1 MIVFDAIA
9 SSGGDKRDLSVL
21 NTFIFSTRTVKAV
34 SVASPTF
41 SNTFFVYSNEEE
53 IEEIQRTRKT
63 NLIII

>member
-1 MIVFDAIA
+1 MAI
-9 SSGGDKRDLSVL
+9 SCGDKRDLSVL

-53 IEEIQRTRKT
+53 IDMRRQYEKG
-63 NLIII
+63 NN